1 MRDLKIDFLRFLGLS
16 LIILAHVSPPPVIFQ
31 MRNFDVP
38 LMVILS
44 GMSFAL
50 AGMKGSY
57 LDYVMSRFRRL
68 VIPVWVFLSIF
79 FSVAF
84 FLGFKHELNT
94 VLLSF
99 GLISGIGYV
108 RIIRIFFMMALIA
121 PILAKFDRLIK
132 NNNEFL
138 VVVLL
143 LFVVNEIVRYVSLN
157 ELDGVHLK
165 LAMKSYLDILP
176 YAILFLLGMRI
187 SRLTKNQLLTVNLTA
202 LFLFIIIM
210 TLLAKKNGWSFV
222 PTQEGKYPA
231 GMYYL
236 SYSLFVI
243 SLLWLNI
250 KNSDLKINRIVG
262 FISANTI
269 WIYLW
274 HIAVKFVLINSSFEL
289 GWWLYYVI
297 IYSGATLLVWCQ
309 ICVVNLICDKIK
321 SPRMIK
327 NITVFFTG

>member
-1 MRDLKIDFLRFLGLS
+1 
-16 LIILAHVSPPPVIFQ
+16 

-44 GMSFAL
+44 GMSFAV

-84 FLGFKHELNT
+84 FLGFKHELST

-108 RIIRIFFMMALIA
+108 WIIRIFFIMALLA
-121 PILAKFDRLIK
+121 PILAKLDGSIRS
-132 NNNEFL
+132 NNQFL

-143 LFVVNEIVRYVSLN
+143 LFVVNEAVRYVSLD
-157 ELDGVHLK
+157 ELDGVYLK

-176 YAILFLLGMRI
+176 YAILFLLGMRM
-187 SRLTKNQLLTVNLTA
+187 SRLTKNQLLTVNLTS
-202 LFLFIIIM
+202 LFLFVIIM
-210 TLLAKKNGWSFV
+210 IPLAKMNGWNFV

-236 SYSLFVI
+236 TYSLFII
-243 SLLWLNI
+243 SLLWLGI
-250 KNSDLKINRIVG
+250 KDANLRIGHIIG

-274 HIAVKFVLINSSFEL
+274 HIAVKFILINSSLEL
-289 GWWLYYVI
+289 GWWLDYII
-297 IYSGATLLVWCQ
+297 IYSAAVLLVWGQVCF
-309 ICVVNLICDKIK
+309 VNLINDKIE
-321 SPRMIK
+321 SPATTK
-327 NITVFFTG
+327 NIAAIFTG